1 MGREDKKT
9 HAIMTSH
16 ALTLPLEQRIAHTDT
31 IKFRTLTDAHSGPG
45 SLQFGAL
52 LETEALSNNLIFFH
66 CGIISPNSGIG
77 QHFHNQCEEMF
88 VILDGEAQF
97 TIDGRTSLIKGPA
110 GAPCRMGHSH
120 AIYNPTDKPIKWLN
134 INAGMSKCY
143 DAFDMFDSRE
153 NVSLDPIPQFMTMSL
168 DRALLKPSK
177 QTKGSRSAVQYRR
190 ALYPTVFLTPWA
202 YVDHFLLEPG
212 ASIGPQTLSD
222 LTEVYYVMSGTGEV
236 TIDDQTNQI
245 KVGDAI
251 PVDLSQTMSVRAS
264 EQEQLEL
271 LVVGVAKDMATKAA
285 MMATPPQYAKDAK

>member
-1 MGREDKKT
+1 
-9 HAIMTSH
+9 MTSH
-16 ALTLPLEQRIAHTDT
+16 ALTLPLEQRIARTDT
-31 IKFRTLTDAHSGPG
+31 TKFRTLTDAHSGPG
-45 SLQFGAL
+45 SLQFGPL

-66 CGIISPNSGIG
+66 CGIINPHSGIG

-153 NVSLDPIPQFMTMSL
+153 NVSLDPIPQFMTMRL
-168 DRALLKPSK
+168 DRSLLKPFK
-177 QTKGSRSAVQYRR
+177 QAEGTNDSIKYRR

-202 YVDHFLLEPG
+202 YVDHLLLEPG
-212 ASIGPQTLSD
+212 ASIGPHTLSD
-222 LTEVYYVMSGTGEV
+222 CTQVFYVMSGTGEMV
-236 TIDDQTNQI
+236 VDDQTSQI
-245 KVGDAI
+245 TVGDAI
-251 PVDLSQTMSVRAS
+251 PVDLDQAKTLRANKD
-264 EQEQLEL
+264 EQLEL
-271 LVVGVAKDMATKAA
+271 MVVGVAKDMAAKAK
-285 MMATPPQYAKDAK
+285 MMATPPQYAKDA